1 MEGKFFVIEGL
12 DGCGKTTQLNMLTEV
27 FSRKGMPCKYLHYP
41 MLNNGVYGTL
51 VAEFLRGEFGGIEQV
66 HPKLVALLFA
76 NDRMESAEQIR
87 SWLRDGYNVLCDRY
101 VYSNIAYQCAKLPT
115 DAQKQQLKDWI
126 LQFEFGHNNLP
137 VPYKSLFLHVPFSFV
152 QQSLTSKRTG
162 DDRNYLAGKD
172 DIHEQNLAFQQQVY
186 NEYVKLLNTEENLTE
201 VRCFD
206 EPNCF
211 LDKDTIHHR
220 IMQAIL

>member
-12 DGCGKTTQLNMLTEV
+12 DGCGKSTQLSMLTQA
-27 FSRKGMPCKYLHYP
+27 FQQHNIPCKYLHYP

-51 VAEFLRGEFGGIEQV
+51 VAEFLRGEFGGLNQV

-76 NDRMESAEQIR
+76 NDRMESAELIR
-87 SWLRDGYNVLCDRY
+87 SWLRDGYHVLCDRY
-101 VYSNIAYQCAKLPT
+101 VYSNIAYQCAKLPN
-115 DAQKQQLKDWI
+115 DDQKQQLKEWI

-137 VPYKSLFLHVPFSFV
+137 VPYKSFFLHVPFSFV
-152 QQSLTSKRTG
+152 EQSLTSKRTG
-162 DDRNYLAGKD
+162 DDRSYLDGKD
-172 DIHEQNLAFQQQVY
+172 DIHEQNLTFQQQVY
-186 NEYVKLLNTEENLTE
+186 NEYVKLLSTEENLTE

-206 EPNCF
+206 DQNRF
-211 LDKDTIHHR
+211 LDKETIHQR